1 MGIVVY
7 YNVGEFT
14 EGSFVVPRFFAD
26 RSCFS
31 DGFVLIEGDD
41 VKHISKVLRLREGD
55 SITVC
60 DKCGTDS
67 ECVIEDISAI
77 QVRARV
83 VSEVRNL
90 AEPNI
95 KLTVY
100 QGLPKGDKM
109 DYIVQKCV
117 ELGAV
122 RIVPV
127 ITKRVVSLPKDCT
140 KKCERWQRIAYE
152 AAKQCGRGII
162 PKVAAA
168 VGFDDA
174 LRLMSNDAL
183 NIMPYE
189 NELENTLKQALHGTD
204 KKEINIIIGPEGGFD
219 EDEVGKAKKNGLVTV
234 TLGAR
239 ILRTE
244 TASPAVCA
252 AIMYETDN

>member
-1 MGIVVY
+1 M
-7 YNVGEFT
+7 
-14 EGSFVVPRFFAD
+14 PRFFAD
-26 RSCFS
+26 RECFS
-31 DGFVLIEGDD
+31 GGCVVIEGDD

-55 SITVC
+55 GITVC

-67 ECVIEDISAI
+67 ECVIEEISP
-77 QVRARV
+77 ARV
-83 VSEVRNL
+83 LARIVSESRNT
-90 AEPNI
+90 AEPNVR
-95 KLTVY
+95 LTVY

-117 ELGAV
+117 ELGAA

-127 ITKRVVSLPKDCT
+127 ITKRAVSVPRDCA
-140 KKCERWQRIAYE
+140 KKCERWQRIAAE
-152 AAKQCGRGII
+152 AAKQCGRGVI
-162 PKVAAA
+162 PTVEPVVDFAA
-168 VGFDDA
+168 VIA
-174 LRLMSNDAL
+174 SMSADAL

-189 NELENTLKQALHGTD
+189 CERDITLKKAVRGTD
-204 KKEINIIIGPEGGFD
+204 KSEINIIIGPEGGFD
-219 EDEVGKAKKNGLVTV
+219 ETEAETARENGLVTV

>member
-1 MGIVVY
+1 M
-7 YNVGEFT
+7 
-14 EGSFVVPRFFAD
+14 PRFFAD
-26 RSCFS
+26 RECFS
-31 DGFVLIEGDD
+31 DGFVIIEGDD

-55 SITVC
+55 GITVC

-67 ECVIEDISAI
+67 ECVIEEISSAR
-77 QVRARV
+77 VRARI
-83 VSEVRNL
+83 VSESRNK

-117 ELGAV
+117 ELGAAA
-122 RIVPV
+122 IVPV
-127 ITKRVVSLPKDCT
+127 ITKRAVSVPRDCA
-140 KKCERWQRIAYE
+140 KKCERWQRIAAE
-152 AAKQCGRGII
+152 AAKQCGRGVI
-162 PKVAAA
+162 PTVEPVAE
-168 VGFDDA
+168 FCDA
-174 LRLMSNDAL
+174 IASMNTDAL

-189 NELENTLKQALHGTD
+189 CEHDFTLKKAVRGTD

-219 EDEVGKAKKNGLVTV
+219 ETEVDAARKNGLVTV
-234 TLGAR
+234 TLGSR

>member
-1 MGIVVY
+1 M
-7 YNVGEFT
+7 
-14 EGSFVVPRFFAD
+14 PRFFAD

-55 SITVC
+55 GITVC
-60 DKCGTDS
+60 DKCGADS
-67 ECVIEDISAI
+67 ECIIEEISASA
-77 QVRARV
+77 VRARV
-83 VSEVRNL
+83 VEKRRND

-95 KLTVY
+95 RLTVY

-127 ITKRVVSLPKDCT
+127 ITKRAVSVPKDCT

-162 PKVAAA
+162 PAVAAA
-168 VGFDDA
+168 VGFDEA
-174 LRLMSNDAL
+174 LQMMDGSAL

-189 NELENTLKQALHGTD
+189 NEHENTLKQAVHGTD
-204 KKEINIIIGPEGGFD
+204 KKDINIIIGPEGGFD
-219 EDEVGKAKKNGLVTV
+219 ETEVGKAREHGLITV

-252 AIMYETDN
+252 AIMYDTDN

>member
-1 MGIVVY
+1 M
-7 YNVGEFT
+7 
-14 EGSFVVPRFFAD
+14 PRFFAD
-26 RSCFS
+26 RECFS
-31 DGFVLIEGDD
+31 GGCVVIEGDD

-55 SITVC
+55 GITVC

-67 ECVIEDISAI
+67 ECVIEEISP
-77 QVRARV
+77 ARV
-83 VSEVRNL
+83 LARIVSESRNT
-90 AEPNI
+90 AEPNVR
-95 KLTVY
+95 LTVY

-117 ELGAV
+117 ELGAA

-127 ITKRVVSLPKDCT
+127 ITKRAVSVPRDCA
-140 KKCERWQRIAYE
+140 KKCERWQRIAAE
-152 AAKQCGRGII
+152 AAKQCGRGVI
-162 PKVAAA
+162 PTVEPVVDFAAA
-168 VGFDDA
+168 IA
-174 LRLMSNDAL
+174 SMSADAL

-189 NELENTLKQALHGTD
+189 CERDLTLKKAVRGTD
-204 KKEINIIIGPEGGFD
+204 KNEINIIIGPEGGFD
-219 EDEVGKAKKNGLVTV
+219 ETEAETARENGLVTV